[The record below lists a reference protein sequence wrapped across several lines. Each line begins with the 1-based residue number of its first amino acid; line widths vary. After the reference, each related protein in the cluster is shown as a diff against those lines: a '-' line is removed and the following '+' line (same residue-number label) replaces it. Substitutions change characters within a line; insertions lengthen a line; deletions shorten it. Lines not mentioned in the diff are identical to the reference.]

1 MKTSDFSWKGH
12 VALLAANIIWG
23 LNAPIGKEAL
33 AAVSATAVTAYR
45 MLGACLAFW
54 ILSLFLPHEH
64 VTRRDKVMLLFAA
77 LFGIVFNQGMFIYGL
92 SLTSPVDASIIT
104 SMPPIITMMLS
115 AIFLREP
122 ITWKKVI
129 GTVLGVSGALILI
142 FGNSSSHGGVSLGN
156 ALGDLL
162 CLLAQVSFC
171 IYLTLFKG
179 LISRYSPVTVS
190 KWLFLYASICF
201 LPVSYHEIL
210 AVDYLSLPFSIY
222 WRLAFV
228 VFGATFLSYLFMT
241 TGQHLLR
248 PTIISMYNYAQ
259 PVVATIV
266 SVALGLSVFSF
277 SIGVAVLLIFSGVYF
292 VTQSKSR
299 AQLDAELAAQSHS
312 RNKNI

>member
-33 AAVSATAVTAYR
+33 AVVSATAVTAYR
-45 MLGACLAFW
+45 MLGACFAFW

-104 SMPPIITMMLS
+104 SMPPIITMILS

-142 FGNSSSHGGVSLGN
+142 FGNSSSHGGVSSGN

-201 LPVSYHEIL
+201 LPVSYNEIL